1 MDARNHP
8 RIDLFDGE
16 CYLKA
21 ISTSPYFYYWQWI
34 EDEKKHF
41 KQSTKTAS
49 PAKAMEIAKSIYKK
63 NLNATMN
70 GGKVLAHPLSAC
82 SKEYAEE
89 LDKLVLRGEMCD
101 EYAKANVSLIT
112 NQFIPFVGINKDIH
126 DLTAEIIQAFMDAKA
141 KEGVSK
147 SALKGYRSKLKNFW
161 EHYLL
166 PRKYVTHM
174 PHIRTIK
181 IKKRDRAKREDTF
194 LDTEYRRLA
203 RFLREWVKEKNVSEE
218 RIAVGH
224 YARKDGQPKKLTAWH
239 RKMELHR
246 RILMREFILICANT
260 GLRCPSEPLIL
271 KRKDVRVMAEEHE
284 VFGRREN
291 VLVAYLSV
299 PDETKTGERVVIG
312 HAGKY
317 VKRLIDYYRTEFG
330 HELKSNDPL
339 FLEMYGARKGKALSA
354 DVAGRM
360 WRELQADCGFLD
372 RIKFDKYMFRSFYV
386 TNAYLNDIPAKDIAA
401 NLGNSETV
409 LEEHYKFIKAE
420 LNSAKLLKRE
430 SRSNSGS
437 KGSRVL

>member
-1 MDARNHP
+1 MDARNHD

-21 ISTSPYFYYWQWI
+21 ISSSPNFYYWQWI
-34 EDEKKHF
+34 EGEKKPF

-49 PAKAMEIAKSIYKK
+49 PAKAIEIAKSIYKK
-63 NLNATMN
+63 NLAAIST
-70 GGKVLAHPLSAC
+70 GGKVFAHPLSAC
-82 SKEYAEE
+82 SKEFAEE

-112 NQFIPFVGINKDIH
+112 NQFIPFVGIDKDVH

-166 PRKYVTHM
+166 PRKYVTYM
-174 PHIRTIK
+174 PHIRK
-181 IKKRDRAKREDTF
+181 ITVKKRDRAKSEDTF
-194 LDTEYRRLA
+194 LDAEYRRLT
-203 RFLREWVKEKNVSEE
+203 RHLREWIKEKKIGEE

-224 YARKDGQPKKLTAWH
+224 YARKDGQPKKLSPWH

-246 RILMREFILICANT
+246 RILMRDFILICANT

-284 VFGRREN
+284 VFGKQEN
-291 VLVAYLSV
+291 VLVAYLSI
-299 PDETKTGERVVIG
+299 PAETKTGERVVIG

-330 HELKSNDPL
+330 YELQPDDPL
-339 FLEMYGARKGKALSA
+339 FLEMYGARKGKALSD
-354 DVAGRM
+354 DVVGRM
-360 WRELQADCGFLD
+360 WRELQSDCGFLD

-386 TNAYLNDIPAKDIAA
+386 TNAYLNDIPLKDIAA
-401 NLGNSETV
+401 NLGNSVTV
-409 LEEHYKFIKAE
+409 LEDHYKFIKAE
-420 LNSAKLLKRE
+420 HNSAKLLKRG